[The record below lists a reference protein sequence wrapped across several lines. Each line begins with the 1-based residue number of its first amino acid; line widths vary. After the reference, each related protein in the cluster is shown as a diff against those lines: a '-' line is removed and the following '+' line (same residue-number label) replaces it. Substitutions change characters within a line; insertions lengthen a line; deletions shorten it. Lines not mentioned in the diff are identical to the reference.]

1 MSLSNK
7 LLANLRFLKPENKN
21 IGAEKMILGVAKSMP
36 PKFRLSTRE
45 MDVLFFEWKLLLLE
59 DLPEVKKD
67 KDKQYVCVRKYRKL
81 IFDKEDADEMKFPLI
96 QKVILFAFSITE
108 ANADIKRVFS

>member
-7 LLANLRFLKPENKN
+7 LLANLRFLKLENKN

-45 MDVLFFEWKLLLLE
+45 MDALSLEWKLLLLE

-67 KDKQYVCVRKYRKL
+67 KDKQYVCVRKYWKS
-81 IFDKEDADEMKFPLI
+81 IFYIKDAVEMKFPLN
-96 QKVILFAFSITE
+96 QKVFFLHFL
-108 ANADIKRVFS
+108 

>member
-1 MSLSNK
+1 MK
-7 LLANLRFLKPENKN
+7 LEDYNN
-21 IGAEKMILGVAKSMP
+21 SM
-36 PKFRLSTRE
+36 
-45 MDVLFFEWKLLLLE
+45 LLLE

-96 QKVILFAFSITE
+96 QKVVLFAFSIAK
-108 ANADIKRVFS
+108 ANADV